1 LLYRWTILFKR
12 SFSIFNCNRQG
23 VFAAFSGD
31 LKLNFCMSSMR
42 LNRFKKFVVSGD
54 SPSKKRFSR
63 HSILCFMS
71 KFFAIFLSDK
81 LFSHLVQARYRAIY
95 KMPSLERGGLLLIG
109 FYTIGTYKFKG
120 RGYSPKFLHG
130 ILGFSSY
137 APSCKIPNRMLSQ
150 KARSND

>member
-1 LLYRWTILFKR
+1 
-12 SFSIFNCNRQG
+12 
-23 VFAAFSGD
+23 
-31 LKLNFCMSSMR
+31 MSSMR

-95 KMPSLERGGLLLIG
+95 KMPSLERGAFFSLAFIQSEHISL
-109 FYTIGTYKFKG
+109 KG
-120 RGYSPKFLHG
+120 GV
-130 ILGFSSY
+130 
-137 APSCKIPNRMLSQ
+137 IPQSFCMEF
-150 KARSND
+150 